1 METVMTK
8 EQLDVSALV
17 VVNNIADLNLTEDRI
32 ALFKETYAQWID
44 AANELNRKMSEEEHR
59 TLTPI
64 TVLQHNEKVY
74 D

>member
-1 METVMTK
+1 MATVMTK
-8 EQLDVSALV
+8 EQLDVSALFV
-17 VVNNIADLNLTEDRI
+17 INNIADLNLTEERI
-32 ALFKETYAQWID
+32 VLFKETYAQWID

-64 TVLQHNEKVY
+64 MVLQHDERFY